1 MLSNLRQPFICL
13 TSQVICLFMLLL
25 ASVATAQSSHT
36 NEQNAFWASLEAL
49 CGQAFA
55 GELSAYDADSDAGW
69 IGQPMKIHFRECSPN
84 EIKVPLVVGDNRSR
98 TWVITRSDDGLAL
111 KHDHRHEDGSEDVVT
126 WYGGKTTD
134 GGRAWRQAFAVDD
147 YSKALFFAEG
157 LDVSAQNIWY
167 MEVHP
172 AETFAYG
179 LTRPNRHFRA
189 EFDLTHAIEP
199 PPAPWGAQ

>member
-1 MLSNLRQPFICL
+1 MLSNLRQCAIL
-13 TSQVICLFMLLL
+13 NASQAMCAFTLLL
-25 ASVATAQSSHT
+25 ASAATAQTSHPD
-36 NEQNAFWASLEAL
+36 EQDAFWASLETL

-55 GELSAYDADSDAGW
+55 GELSVYDPESDAGW
-69 IGQPMKIHFRECSPN
+69 IGQPMQIHFRECSPN

-98 TWVITRSDDGLAL
+98 TWVITRSDHGLAL

-134 GGRAWRQAFAVDD
+134 AGRTWRQAFAVDD
-147 YSKALFFAEG
+147 YSKSLFFAEG

-172 AETFAYG
+172 GKTFAYG

-189 EFDLTHAIEP
+189 EFDLTEAIEP